1 MMNNFLYV
9 LSQWTRT
16 FPYDFRNTEMISQLK
31 EILKKIDFYEPTLKS
46 DTYHINKKLRSKVN
60 KTQKKTLQNNFFS
73 LFIQLQALEDYEE
86 YIRQLNKKALN
97 SLTQMALLV
106 TKHHFL
112 YQSKIF
118 LFLD

>member
-60 KTQKKTLQNNFFS
+60 KTQKKKHYKTIFFLIYS
-73 LFIQLQALEDYEE
+73 VTS
-86 YIRQLNKKALN
+86 IRRL
-97 SLTQMALLV
+97 
-106 TKHHFL
+106 
-112 YQSKIF
+112 
-118 LFLD
+118 